1 MDVKQQTAQFT
12 SQILS
17 NWQEMFNKLTSMI
30 NIKAYTVEIM
40 KKTVDE
46 IIALNDGD
54 DVAKAEC
61 AAEMTAMTSRVS
73 EMKEQIRKLEANHRK
88 EQLELKGLLER
99 EVHLAHTQRDSM
111 RKEVAVYR
119 TKLASFYSKYQ
130 RSSEQKEQDKLAAFM
145 DNMRH
150 EMSQITQE
158 NVTMAT
164 VTNSLRAI
172 VRDHQN
178 QTHKLEAQNEA
189 MFGDLREL
197 CTHVQTISGET
208 LLTDTE
214 RAHYSAANL
223 SQMVSAVTHK
233 ALSISSSRS
242 SLHRE
247 PMHETE
253 HENDEDDEEEYVNL
267 PSPEKEKAM
276 AIVKA
281 CPICEQ
287 EFNQMVWK
295 YKCVRCDSYHCSL
308 CAPIRK
314 HDGDGE
320 CRVCHVCHHSSANP

>member
-1 MDVKQQTAQFT
+1 M
-12 SQILS
+12 
-17 NWQEMFNKLTSMI
+17 
-30 NIKAYTVEIM
+30 
-40 KKTVDE
+40 
-46 IIALNDGD
+46 G
-54 DVAKAEC
+54 AEC
-61 AAEMTAMTSRVS
+61 AAENESLHSHVV

-88 EQLELKGLLER
+88 EKLELKGLLDR

-130 RSSEQKEQDKLAAFM
+130 RSSEQKEQNKLAEFM

-164 VTNSLRAI
+164 VTNSLRGI

-178 QTHKLEAQNEA
+178 KTHKLEAQNEA
-189 MFGDLREL
+189 MFADIHEL
-197 CTHVQTISGET
+197 CRHVQEISGET
-208 LLTDTE
+208 LLSEDE
-214 RAHYSAANL
+214 QGMYSASNL
-223 SQMVSAVTHK
+223 SQMVSAVKHK

-247 PMHETE
+247 PTQCDVKHSDVETE
-253 HENDEDDEEEYVNL
+253 DEDEEYAMVNA
-267 PSPEKEKAM
+267 PTPDGKEAM
-276 AIVKA
+276 VKQ

-314 HDGDGE
+314 HEGSGQ
-320 CRVCHVCHHSSANP
+320 CRVCHVCHHSSADS